1 MILVRLYLF
10 NRQDAKTSYFQAI
23 ESQKPWRTPRLGGWT
38 IKKLSKGDKMNTPT
52 NLKYTKSDEW
62 FDPSS
67 GAMGISD
74 YAQSQ
79 LSDIVFVEILVEEG
93 ETIEVG
99 KAIAS
104 VESVKAS
111 AEIYASAGG
120 KVTAVNK
127 GLSDKPETL
136 NSDPYGAA
144 WMVKVEGGTTG
155 DVMDAAAYEK
165 YCEGRTH

>member
-1 MILVRLYLF
+1 
-10 NRQDAKTSYFQAI
+10 
-23 ESQKPWRTPRLGGWT
+23 
-38 IKKLSKGDKMNTPT
+38 MNTPS

-62 FDPSS
+62 FDPAT

-79 LSDIVFVEILVEEG
+79 LSDIVFVEILVDEG
-93 ETIEVG
+93 EEVTAG

-111 AEIYASAGG
+111 SEIYAAAAG
-120 KVTAVNK
+120 KVSAVNK
-127 GLSDKPETL
+127 GLSDAPETL
-136 NSDPYGAA
+136 NSDPYGAG
-144 WMVKVEGGTTG
+144 WMIKIEGGSAG
-155 DVMDAAAYEK
+155 EVMDSSEYET

>member
-1 MILVRLYLF
+1 MKEQNI
-10 NRQDAKTSYFQAI
+10 
-23 ESQKPWRTPRLGGWT
+23 
-38 IKKLSKGDKMNTPT
+38 MNAPA
-52 NLKYTKSDEW
+52 NLKYKKSDEW
-62 FDPSS
+62 FDPAT

-93 ETIEVG
+93 DTIEAG

-111 AEIYASAGG
+111 AEIYAPAGG

-127 GLSDKPETL
+127 GLPDKPATL
-136 NSDPYGAA
+136 NSDPYGEG
-144 WMVKVEGGTTG
+144 WMVKVDGSLTDES
-155 DVMDAAAYEK
+155 MDSAVYEK
-165 YCEGRTH
+165 YCEERNH

>member
-1 MILVRLYLF
+1 
-10 NRQDAKTSYFQAI
+10 
-23 ESQKPWRTPRLGGWT
+23 
-38 IKKLSKGDKMNTPT
+38 MNTPA

-62 FDPSS
+62 FDPAT
-67 GAMGISD
+67 GAMGLTD

-79 LSDIVFVEILVEEG
+79 LSDIVFVEMLVDEG
-93 ETIEVG
+93 DTVEAG
-99 KAIAS
+99 KPIAS

-136 NSDPYGAA
+136 NSDPFGEG
-144 WMVKVEGGTTG
+144 WMIKVEGGSESE
-155 DVMDAAAYEK
+155 VMDSAAYEK
-165 YCEGRTH
+165 YCEERAN